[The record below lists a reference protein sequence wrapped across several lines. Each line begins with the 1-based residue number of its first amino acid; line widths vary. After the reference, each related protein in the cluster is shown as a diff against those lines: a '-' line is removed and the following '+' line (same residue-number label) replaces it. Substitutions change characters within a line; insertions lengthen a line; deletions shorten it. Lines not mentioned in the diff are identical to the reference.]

1 MTTADHR
8 ARPAA
13 RHFRRLAVAVGVVSG
28 LTFLWLITV
37 GRPNLVPARDFG
49 DVFDLQARALLD
61 GRLSMPEGSLG
72 FEGFLIDGKT
82 YAYFGIFPSLIRLPV
97 LLVTDHFDGRLTV
110 VSMLAAYVIAYVSA
124 VRVIDR
130 SRALLRPGTAWSR
143 AGLVAAGL
151 LLVVVGLGSN
161 LLFLGSAAWMYHEAS
176 LWGAAGVLA
185 SFAATLSFLERP
197 RLRAIGAAGAWAAVA
212 WLSRGSVGLA
222 PSVVLG
228 LLGLAHLS
236 GARWL
241 AALAP
246 RPVGPHEEIDL
257 DLGPAGAGATDP
269 MASVAPAR
277 FARDPRRAAALLA
290 AAAVGGLL
298 FGAIN
303 TAKFGSP
310 TRLPMDRQVAS
321 FNPWPERREALEVYD
336 GSLFSARLIPSV
348 LVQTFRPDLVEPS
361 GTWPFVRQRPV
372 EPPVWGDLVF
382 DTVEPSSGLTVTS
395 PLLLVLGGVGVVAAL
410 RPRRPGA
417 RGTSAAPLRPF
428 LLGGVAATYAPL
440 TIAFIAQRYLTD
452 ALPLLVV
459 AAAGGVA
466 VLDGW
471 RPTPARS
478 PRLRPVALGA
488 LAVLALF
495 GTYVTL
501 ATSWSFQ
508 RFSVPPDG
516 AARAAGLRT
525 QLAVSDVLGTPPS
538 ATRYA
543 TLPDRAPEAGLA
555 IRGACLG
562 LYQGQPDGA
571 WSPVEVSADGGRL
584 VLRARIDRGS
594 TVGSSALVAVGE
606 ADEHLV
612 VTVEG
617 SGDASRFRLV
627 RDGVPS
633 AVGPDV
639 DLGGRDH
646 RVEIQ
651 ADPTLPWVTVY
662 VDGEE
667 AFFEGGR
674 PPRRST
680 LAVGRDPFG
689 EVPDFAGSV
698 DELPTPT
705 PTCDALVAAGG

>member
-1 MTTADHR
+1 MTTGDPEAR
-8 ARPAA
+8 APR
-13 RHFRRLAVAVGVVSG
+13 RTDGTRLTFGRLAVAIGVVSG

-37 GRPNLVPARDFG
+37 GRPNLVPTRDFG

-61 GRLSMPEGSLG
+61 GRLSMPDGSLG
-72 FEGFLIDGKT
+72 FEGFLIDGRT
-82 YAYFGIFPSLIRLPV
+82 YAYFGIFPSLIRLPI

-110 VSMLAAYVIAYVSA
+110 LSMLVAYAVAYVSA
-124 VRVIDR
+124 VRVIGR
-130 SRALLRPGTAWSR
+130 TRALLRPGQAWSR
-143 AGLVAAGL
+143 TGTVAAGL
-151 LLVVVGLGSN
+151 LLLVLGLGSN

-185 SFAATLSFLERP
+185 SFAATLSYLDRP
-197 RLRAIGAAGAWAAVA
+197 RLRSVVAAGAWATVA

-222 PSVVLG
+222 PSVALG
-228 LLGLAHLS
+228 LLGLTHLS

-241 AALAP
+241 AVLAP
-246 RPVGPHEEIDL
+246 
-257 DLGPAGAGATDP
+257 GPAGEAGTGW
-269 MASVAPAR
+269 R
-277 FARDPRRAAALLA
+277 RDRRSAAALLG

-348 LVQTFRPDLVEPS
+348 LVQTFRPDLVAPS
-361 GTWPFVRQRPV
+361 STWPFVRQRAV

-395 PLLLVLGGVGVVAAL
+395 PLLLVLGGIGVVAGV
-410 RPRRPGA
+410 RPRRSGRA
-417 RGTSAAPLRPF
+417 GVSAAPLRPF
-428 LLGGVAATYAPL
+428 LLGGLAATYAPL

-471 RPTPARS
+471 QPAPARAA
-478 PRLRPVALGA
+478 RLRPVALGG
-488 LAVLALF
+488 LAVLAAF
-495 GTYVTL
+495 GVYVTL

-508 RFSVPPDG
+508 RFGVPPDG

-525 QLAVSDVLGTPPS
+525 QLAVSDLVGSPPS

-543 TLPDRAPEAGLA
+543 TLPDRAPRAGLA
-555 IRGACLG
+555 VRGECLG
-562 LYQGQPDGA
+562 LYQGQADGG
-571 WSPVEVSADGGRL
+571 WTPVEVSAAGGQPAFRVRLDDGT
-584 VLRARIDRGS
+584 ANP
-594 TVGSSALVAVGE
+594 SSALATVGE
-606 ADEHLV
+606 ADDHVV

-617 SGDASRFRLV
+617 SGAGSRFRLV
-627 RDGVPS
+627 RDGV
-633 AVGPDV
+633 AGTAGPEV
-639 DLGGRDH
+639 DLGGGDH

-651 ADPTLPWVTVY
+651 ADPTLTWVKVF
-662 VDGEE
+662 VDGDE

-674 PPRRST
+674 PPRRSP
-680 LAVGRDPFG
+680 LVVGRDAFG
-689 EVPDFAGSV
+689 DVPPFAGSV
-698 DELPTPT
+698 VERPTPT
-705 PTCDALVAAGG
+705 PTCNALVAALGG